1 MSKPP
6 NTSGNYI
13 SWTEYGPILV
23 SSQDLVEEKPR
34 TPPRI
39 VENEHAVTVPHIG
52 SPRAIP
58 EIINLGFDWNGSENP
73 GAELDVQKGR
83 SNVSAVEALTAVEG
97 NEQTTSS
104 SPRRQVKRTLGGT
117 GDEQIQNTHYNGVFS
132 HRDFFLTI

>member
-1 MSKPP
+1 MFLP
-6 NTSGNYI
+6 GF
-13 SWTEYGPILV
+13 V
-23 SSQDLVEEKPR
+23 SSLTNVFQLLQTSCFR
-34 TPPRI
+34 
-39 VENEHAVTVPHIG
+39 

-132 HRDFFLTI
+132 HRDFFLTIVCPLNLQHK